1 MKMYLLIFAMIV
13 SFISSVVLCFLA
25 LDYAMDKKKYIKS
38 ILFAIIGSALLSLF
52 IYIAASG
59 LLYK

>member
-13 SFISSVVLCFLA
+13 SFISGMVLCFLA
-25 LDYAMDKKKYIKS
+25 IDLAVSKKKYIKS

-52 IYIAASG
+52 IYIAVNWTI
-59 LLYK
+59 

>member
-1 MKMYLLIFAMIV
+1 MYLLIFAMIV
-13 SFISSVVLCFLA
+13 SLISSVVLCFLA
-25 LDYAMDKKKYIKS
+25 LDYAMGKKKYIKS

-52 IYIAASG
+52 IYIAVSG